1 MGGRTSDA
9 IRMSPPSP
17 ITYREALQ
25 SAPITEVSQKS
36 SQERKH
42 VDASHLEAYAFR
54 SE

>member
-9 IRMSPPSP
+9 IRMSPPS
-17 ITYREALQ
+17 REALQ